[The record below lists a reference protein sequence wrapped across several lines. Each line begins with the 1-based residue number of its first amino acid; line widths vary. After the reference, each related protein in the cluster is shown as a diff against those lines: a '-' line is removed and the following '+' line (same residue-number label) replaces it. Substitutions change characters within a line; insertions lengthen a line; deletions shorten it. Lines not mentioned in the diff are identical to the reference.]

1 WSPSVSAEFHLS
13 AGSYHYQL
21 LWCQK

>member
-1 WSPSVSAEFHLS
+1 SVSAEFQLS

>member
-1 WSPSVSAEFHLS
+1 SPSVSAEFHLS
-13 AGSYHYQL
+13 AGRYYYQL